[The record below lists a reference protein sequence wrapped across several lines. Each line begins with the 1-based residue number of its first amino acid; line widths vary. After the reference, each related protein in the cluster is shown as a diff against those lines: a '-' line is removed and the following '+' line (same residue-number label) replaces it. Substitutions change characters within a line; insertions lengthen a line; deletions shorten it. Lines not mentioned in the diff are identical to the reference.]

1 MTQEGSDSKAEKD
14 QQSVSLSRDELEMVE
29 LLRSMKESLARQAVT
44 EAVPAPPEE
53 VLPYDQAIVI
63 THSAHE
69 DRLQFGFVRLAS
81 SGKDQSEVFPI
92 IPDIDYVDIDHIWDD
107 YIIESGGSM
116 ENNKND
122 ARLLRYISE
131 QFQSARESH
140 VRAREII
147 ARYDETSKQ
156 ADEVSRR
163 TRELLSQK
171 RT

>member
-1 MTQEGSDSKAEKD
+1 M
-14 QQSVSLSRDELEMVE
+14 
-29 LLRSMKESLARQAVT
+29 
-44 EAVPAPPEE
+44 
-53 VLPYDQAIVI
+53 I
-63 THSAHE
+63 
-69 DRLQFGFVRLAS
+69 F
-81 SGKDQSEVFPI
+81 
-92 IPDIDYVDIDHIWDD
+92 PDIDYVDINDIWDS
-107 YIIESGGSM
+107 YIIESGNVM
-116 ENNKND
+116 KKNKND

-131 QFQSARESH
+131 QFQSASESH